1 MRCGFYVGWFVEIID
16 RFLEKYACYYYLPKK
31 QSRIDDEY
39 WTVGNK
45 YYIRASGYHWHQKPN
60 NHNFGYWVTCD
71 EYNGDDKDYCV
82 FIWKKDFVKDF
93 KVY

>member
-1 MRCGFYVGWFVEIID
+1 MAFCVGWFVEIID

-31 QSRIDDEY
+31 QSRIDEEY

-71 EYNGDDKDYCV
+71 EYDGDDKDYCV

>member
-1 MRCGFYVGWFVEIID
+1 MAFCVGWFVEIID

-45 YYIRASGYHWHQKPN
+45 YYIRASGYHWYQKPN

-71 EYNGDDKDYCV
+71 EYDGDDKDYCV

>member
-1 MRCGFYVGWFVEIID
+1 MAFCVGWFVEAID
-16 RFLEKYACYYYLPKK
+16 RFLEKYSCYYYLPEKE
-31 QSRIDDEY
+31 SVIDSEY

-60 NHNFGYWVTCD
+60 DHNFGYWVTCD
-71 EYNGDDKDYCV
+71 DYDGDDKDYCV

-93 KVY
+93 KSY

>member
-1 MRCGFYVGWFVEIID
+1 MAFCVGWFVEIID

-71 EYNGDDKDYCV
+71 EYDGDDKDYCV